1 MFGSVAEEAMA
12 VALTVSSVAHLA
24 SPVVEHGAVDV
35 SAMRMYVERVK
46 IRANGAWPTGLST
59 TAVAKM
65 LTKIVPPL
73 GTKAASS
80 RDVQEF
86 CLNCTAEDLCVK
98 LHAAGLRDQTQVVAD
113 LIHRDQLRRC
123 NPTEVPAAAPVAAA
137 PVEPV
142 PEAAALAAGASGG
155 GVATQAV
162 PPPCP
167 ASLSHC
173 VGDYRP
179 GCAPCSLC
187 GNLVIVLS
195 PMLVDG
201 KRLCNDCY
209 AQVGSDV
216 RVGPIQ
222 QVEVQVTDERGRH
235 KTVALTLAAADGHA
249 AEKEQRLTELVQLW
263 EAARIRTDPTAQVV
277 RGARVQVPFP
287 RDWEQQDA
295 VAREAFLREFNQ
307 HMLPHFAL
315 YEEMG
320 DLVFQLLEEQ
330 RRRAITAYLTLYP
343 GEKSTG
349 SESALRVLWVVC
361 CLELLL
367 IRKIAFPSQV
377 RSRSWCFTALRSC
390 TPSRPYRCKA
400 GTTTM

>member
-1 MFGSVAEEAMA
+1 
-12 VALTVSSVAHLA
+12 
-24 SPVVEHGAVDV
+24 
-35 SAMRMYVERVK
+35 
-46 IRANGAWPTGLST
+46 
-59 TAVAKM
+59 
-65 LTKIVPPL
+65 
-73 GTKAASS
+73 
-80 RDVQEF
+80 
-86 CLNCTAEDLCVK
+86 
-98 LHAAGLRDQTQVVAD
+98 
-113 LIHRDQLRRC
+113 
-123 NPTEVPAAAPVAAA
+123 
-137 PVEPV
+137 
-142 PEAAALAAGASGG
+142 
-155 GVATQAV
+155 
-162 PPPCP
+162 
-167 ASLSHC
+167 
-173 VGDYRP
+173 
-179 GCAPCSLC
+179 
-187 GNLVIVLS
+187 
-195 PMLVDG
+195 
-201 KRLCNDCY
+201 
-209 AQVGSDV
+209 
-216 RVGPIQ
+216 
-222 QVEVQVTDERGRH
+222 
-235 KTVALTLAAADGHA
+235 
-249 AEKEQRLTELVQLW
+249 VQLW